1 MDHCRQL
8 APGQV
13 RRADEVRKYTAIK
26 PPTQCGTC
34 ISSRIFFKFQK
45 KIDTCM
51 DEMYTSSSV
60 KYMHITI

>member
-8 APGQV
+8 ATGQV

-26 PPTQCGTC
+26 SPTECGTS
-34 ISSRIFFKFQK
+34 ISCRIFFLNFRKR
-45 KIDTCM
+45 DTCM
-51 DEMYTSSSV
+51 DEMHTSSSV